1 MRRFVN
7 VIFASLAGLLTI
19 LTFSGFLGSHHWFL
33 DITASFRIQYTVGLL
48 LLVPAG
54 LVVLQRRIHVV
65 WLLPA
70 LLVNAL
76 LLGPFFLPLARAAD
90 PPAAPLRV
98 LTSNILAHNQTPQA
112 VIEYLQVAD
121 ADIILLAEI
130 QPDMLAQVTQALS
143 AQYPYL
149 HDAAQRG
156 TFGIALF
163 SRYPLLT
170 AQTHRLG
177 INRHPSIQATIAWQD
192 HVVTV
197 YGAHPFPPLGAD
209 GTLRRDSEI
218 AAIQALIAQETGPLI
233 LMGDLNATPWSA
245 SMRQLISTTD
255 LRYAAHGYGI
265 RPTWPAGGYGSLLVG
280 VPLDHV
286 LVSSEWQVTAYRLG
300 PDVGSDHYPVL
311 ADLVLP

>member
-7 VIFASLAGLLTI
+7 VFFASFAGLLTI

-33 DITASFRIQYTVGLL
+33 DITASFRIQYTAGLL
-48 LLVPAG
+48 LLALAG
-54 LVVLQRRIHVV
+54 LIGLQRRIHVA

-90 PPAAPLRV
+90 PPTDPLRV
-98 LTSNILAHNQTPQA
+98 LTSNILAYNQTPQA
-112 VIEYLQVAD
+112 VIDYLRVAD
-121 ADIILLAEI
+121 ADIILLSEI
-130 QPDMLAQVTQALS
+130 QPDMLVRVTQALS
-143 AQYPYL
+143 KQYPYL
-149 HDAAQRG
+149 HDAAQQG

-163 SRYPLLT
+163 SRYPLRT

-177 INRHPSIQATIAWQD
+177 INRHPSIQATIAWQERQI
-192 HVVTV
+192 TL

-209 GTLRRDSEI
+209 GTFRRDSEL
-218 AAIQALIAQETGPLI
+218 AAIQALIAQETGPVIFL
-233 LMGDLNATPWSA
+233 GDLNATPWSA
-245 SMRQLISTTD
+245 SMRQLVNTTD

-265 RPTWPAGGYGSLLVG
+265 RPTFPTWGYGSLLVG

-286 LVSSEWQVTAYRLG
+286 LVSPEWQVTAYRLG

>member
-1 MRRFVN
+1 MRRIVS
-7 VIFASLAGLLTI
+7 VVFAGCVSLLTL
-19 LTFSGFLGSHHWFL
+19 LTFSGFLGSHHWLL

-48 LLVPAG
+48 LLVLAG
-54 LVVLQRRIHVV
+54 LIVLQRRIHVV

-90 PPAAPLRV
+90 PPTDPLRV
-98 LTSNILAHNQTPQA
+98 LTSNVLAHNRTPQA
-112 VIEYLQVAD
+112 VIDYLQVAD
-121 ADIILLAEI
+121 ADIILLSEV
-130 QPDMLAQVTQALS
+130 QPDMLMRVTQALS
-143 AQYPYL
+143 AQYPHV

-156 TFGIALF
+156 HFGIALL
-163 SRYPLLT
+163 SRYPLRT

-177 INRHPSIQATIAWQD
+177 ISRHPSIQATIAWQD
-192 HVVTV
+192 QVVTV

-209 GTLRRDSEI
+209 GTFRRDSEL
-218 AAIQALIAQETGPLI
+218 AAIQELISQETGPLI

-245 SMRQLISTTD
+245 PLRRLVNTTD
-255 LRYAAHGYGI
+255 LRHAAQGYGI
-265 RPTWPAGGYGSLLVG
+265 RPTWWYGSPALGL
-280 VPLDHV
+280 PLDHV